1 MLNVA
6 VVGLGY
12 FSQFHLSA
20 WQNNPDARIVGV
32 TDLDTGLAAKTA
44 ARLGVPAYADPAELI
59 ATTRPDIVDLI
70 VPPAAQAE
78 VLEPCLAPRR
88 TVICQKPF
96 GRSLAEAEAMTA
108 RAAETGTT
116 LVIHE
121 NFRFQ
126 PWHRAIKRF
135 LDDGKLGQVYTAR
148 FALRPGDGRGPRAY
162 LDRQP
167 TFQGMERFLVQET
180 AVHFLDLFRWFF
192 GEVTEIYADLRR
204 LNPVIAGEDAGQL
217 IMSHASGVQTIF
229 DGNRL
234 SDHVA
239 DNPRTTMGEMVIE
252 GEAGAL
258 SLDGSG
264 KLWFRPFGAADPEP
278 IDIPEPIDQNSFGG
292 GCVAA
297 LIGHVV
303 AAHTRNGTLENE
315 AADYLT
321 VVRLCEAAYRSDAEN
336 RRISLP

>member
-12 FSQFHLSA
+12 FSQFHLNA
-20 WQNNPDARIVGV
+20 WQANPNAHIAGV
-32 TDLDTGLAAKTA
+32 ADLDSKLSAETA
-44 ARLGVPAYADPAELI
+44 AQLGVPGFTNAAELI
-59 ATTRPDIVDLI
+59 AATQPDVIDLI
-70 VPPAAQAE
+70 VPPVAQSE
-78 VLEPCLAPRR
+78 VLDACLAPGR
-88 TVICQKPF
+88 VIICQKPF
-96 GRSLAEAEAMTA
+96 GCSLAEAEDMTS
-108 RAAETGTT
+108 RAAAADTT

-126 PWHRAIKRF
+126 PWHRTIKRL
-135 LDDGKLGQVYTAR
+135 LDDGKLGQVYSAR

-167 TFQGMERFLVQET
+167 SFQGMQRFLVQET

-192 GEVTEIYADLRR
+192 GDVTEIYADLRR
-204 LNPVIAGEDAGQL
+204 LNPVIAGEDTGFL
-217 IMSHASGVQTIF
+217 LMSHAGGVQTVF

-234 SDHVA
+234 SDHIA
-239 DNPRTTMGEMVIE
+239 DNPRTAMGELVIE

-258 SLDGSG
+258 SLDGFG
-264 KLWFRPFGAADPEP
+264 KLWFRPFGATEPESVEIVDPVDP
-278 IDIPEPIDQNSFGG
+278 DSFGG

-297 LIGHVV
+297 LIDHVV
-303 AAHTRNGTLENE
+303 DARSGNGTLQNQ

-321 VVRLCEAAYRSDAEN
+321 VVRLCDAAYRSATEA
-336 RRISLP
+336 RRISIP